1 MFLPAGSRKQ
11 LCRGLNLSTRQ
22 LEQFVGYFVSLHDIG
37 KINYYFQAMQEDR
50 KPQMRFAGLAQM
62 DLPGLHFR
70 HERETATAL
79 KKIWDPM
86 DHKNGVK
93 LAEILGAHHQGKHGA
108 PTQPQASLK
117 WEKMQQDFEREMQES
132 FWRTEFAFPK
142 MEKSSESAV
151 SAILLGIVILSDWI
165 ASSDCFNAAEGRSD
179 LQEYA
184 RLQAVRFLQLSGL
197 CPTDMD
203 CGNRFCEV
211 WPNIPADG
219 ARELQQ
225 SMEALFQ
232 RDPSARYRLIL
243 VEAPMGEGKTEA
255 GVYAALQMARQW
267 EKRGFYIALPTSAT
281 ANQMVGRMR
290 DLLQLHGMHAQV
302 KLLHAMAWL
311 VGDGTNAAQSFDT
324 EDEPFARN
332 WLLPL
337 RRGFL
342 SPYAVGTVDQA
353 MMAAMFVR
361 YGVLRLLGLSA
372 KTLVIDEVHAYDTY
386 MQNILEGLLSW
397 CRALEIPVVLLS
409 ATLPPE
415 KKRRLL
421 GIYTQDPVSNV
432 YPAISA
438 VTDTGKL
445 QIVPVSHVAMRQN
458 YAVELLP
465 ILHQPEA
472 IAAASMEKVSR
483 GGCLCVLLNTVSQ
496 AQETFSALR
505 QSGFP
510 GTLLLFHARF
520 LAERRDE
527 IEQQCVRL
535 FGKDRSHRPAKAIL
549 VATQVVEQSLDVDFD
564 FLLTAVAPM
573 DLLLQR
579 MGREYRHGGMF
590 RPDQQRNP
598 TVTILT
604 PPQGDYR
611 QDAAVYPACLLR
623 RTVHLLEQK
632 QEILVPEDVAQLV
645 ADAYDSS
652 KVPQQELSA
661 WMENLAEAELRG
673 AAAEQY
679 KLGRPEKRFR
689 PLVSQAEFDDL
700 EQQSY
705 FSAQTRLSPPTV
717 RISLLSQS
725 LYDALLE
732 KRVGDMVPV
741 TDVELARTILKRSVA
756 IRKRTYVRLSRRYGL
771 WNITGDK
778 LIAGVKLISLD
789 NPCFADHPAL
799 GVIWKGEVE

>member
-1 MFLPAGSRKQ
+1 MLPSRWHGS
-11 LCRGLNLSTRQ
+11 
-22 LEQFVGYFVSLHDIG
+22 G
-37 KINYYFQAMQEDR
+37 KS
-50 KPQMRFAGLAQM
+50 G
-62 DLPGLHFR
+62 
-70 HERETATAL
+70 
-79 KKIWDPM
+79 
-86 DHKNGVK
+86 
-93 LAEILGAHHQGKHGA
+93 
-108 PTQPQASLK
+108 
-117 WEKMQQDFEREMQES
+117 DFIS
-132 FWRTEFAFPK
+132 PFPP
-142 MEKSSESAV
+142 
-151 SAILLGIVILSDWI
+151 
-165 ASSDCFNAAEGRSD
+165 R
-179 LQEYA
+179 
-184 RLQAVRFLQLSGL
+184 
-197 CPTDMD
+197 
-203 CGNRFCEV
+203 
-211 WPNIPADG
+211 
-219 ARELQQ
+219 
-225 SMEALFQ
+225 
-232 RDPSARYRLIL
+232 
-243 VEAPMGEGKTEA
+243 
-255 GVYAALQMARQW
+255 
-267 EKRGFYIALPTSAT
+267 AT

-445 QIVPVSHVAMRQN
+445 QIVPFPMWQCARTMRWSCSPFCISRKP
-458 YAVELLP
+458 LP
-465 ILHQPEA
+465 RPPW
-472 IAAASMEKVSR
+472 KRFPV
-483 GGCLCVLLNTVSQ
+483 GGACAWLLNTVSQ

-535 FGKDRSHRPAKAIL
+535 FGKNRSHRPAKAIL

-632 QEILVPEDVAQLV
+632 QEILCAGRRCPACGGCVRLV
-645 ADAYDSS
+645 QSAAAGIIGLDG
-652 KVPQQELSA
+652 ELGRGRT
-661 WMENLAEAELRG
+661 RG

-717 RISLLSQS
+717 RISLLSQL